1 MNASDSESDQSD
13 GRKAERK
20 GGWLS
25 GVWRGDE
32 RGDDRPDIEPAAPPE
47 TPPGEVPELVPQ
59 PEEPTPA
66 HPVEPGTTPPHE
78 PEIVPEREPGQ
89 PAPGAP
95 DVPPERP
102 PELPPYPDRT
112 PAEPEQPPVIQ
123 PGRTP
128 AEPARPPEIQPE
140 RSPEIEPGGP
150 AEIPPTAMT
159 LDAADA
165 SLTEAARSARW
176 VARLRQGLSRSSA
189 KLGGGITDLFQKRR
203 LDDQTLEELEELLIS
218 ADIGVTTAMKL
229 TAALAGTRFNQDV
242 SPEEVKGALAEEM
255 ATVLAPV
262 AQTIALHQ
270 AHKPHVILVCGVNGS
285 GKTTTIAK
293 LGGLFKRVGL
303 KVMLAA
309 GDTFRAAAVEQLQVW
324 GERIGAQVIAKPLGA
339 DAAGLAFDAL
349 QQARAR
355 RADVLI
361 IDTAGRLQ
369 NRADLMGELQKI
381 VRVLKK
387 IDSAVP
393 HDTILVLDATVGQNA
408 HSQVETFREM
418 VNVTGLVMTKL
429 DGSAKGGVV
438 VALADKHG
446 LPVHAVGV
454 GEGLDDM
461 RPFDPRAFARSLMGL
476 NS

>member
-1 MNASDSESDQSD
+1 MNDNRREPLEDTEVAHQNDWLKRMWE
-13 GRKAERK
+13 AE
-20 GGWLS
+20 
-25 GVWRGDE
+25 
-32 RGDDRPDIEPAAPPE
+32 DRPDIEPDAPEE
-47 TPPGEVPELVPQ
+47 TPPREAPELVPQ
-59 PEEPTPA
+59 REEPTPA
-66 HPVEPGTTPPHE
+66 RPVEPDTAPPQE
-78 PEIVPEREPGQ
+78 PEIVPQPEPGLP

-95 DVPPERP
+95 DVPPQRPSERP
-102 PELPPYPDRT
+102 TYPDRT
-112 PAEPEQPPVIQ
+112 PAEPV
-123 PGRTP
+123 T
-128 AEPARPPEIQPE
+128 PPERQP
-140 RSPEIEPGGP
+140 SAPPEIEPVTP
-150 AEIPPTAMT
+150 PEIMPPTARASAALNEPMT
-159 LDAADA
+159 E
-165 SLTEAARSARW
+165 SARTARW

-203 LDDQTLEELEELLIS
+203 LDDEALEELEELLIS

-229 TAALAGTRFNQDV
+229 TAALARRRFPHDV
-242 SPEEVKGALAEEM
+242 SPEDIKSALAEET
-255 ATVLAPV
+255 AEILTPV
-262 AQTIALHQ
+262 AQTIAIHQ

-293 LGGLFKRVGL
+293 LGGLFTRVGF
-303 KVMLAA
+303 KVILAA

-324 GERIGAQVIAKPLGA
+324 GERIGAQVIAKPVGA

-369 NRADLMGELQKI
+369 NRTDLMGELQKI

-387 IDSAVP
+387 IDAAVP

-418 VNVTGLVMTKL
+418 VNVSGLVMTKL

-454 GEGLDDM
+454 GESLDDM
-461 RPFDPRAFARSLMGL
+461 RPFDPKAFAYSLLGL
-476 NS
+476 NP

>member
-1 MNASDSESDQSD
+1 MNASDTDQRD
-13 GRKAERK
+13 KERVEGRN
-20 GGWLS
+20 GWLRR
-25 GVWRGDE
+25 VW

-59 PEEPTPA
+59 REEPTPA
-66 HPVEPGTTPPHE
+66 QPVGPDVTPPQE
-78 PEIVPEREPGQ
+78 PEIVPQ
-89 PAPGAP
+89 PEPGAP
-95 DVPPERP
+95 EPGAPNVPPQRP

-112 PAEPEQPPVIQ
+112 PSEPEQPPEIQ

-128 AEPARPPEIQPE
+128 AEPPQP
-140 RSPEIEPGGP
+140 PEIEPGIGP
-150 AEIPPTAMT
+150 EIEPGIGPEIPPPTGTAPEGV
-159 LDAADA
+159 DAY
-165 SLTEAARSARW
+165 LTETARSAHW

-203 LDDQTLEELEELLIS
+203 LDDATLEDLEDLLIA
-218 ADIGVTTAMKL
+218 ADVGITTATKL
-229 TAALAGTRFNQDV
+229 TAALAASRFNQNV
-242 SPEEVKGALAEEM
+242 SPEEVKSALADEM
-255 ATVLAPV
+255 AKILAPV
-262 AQTIALHQ
+262 AQTITIHQ

-293 LGGLFKRVGL
+293 LGGLFKRVGF

-324 GERIGAQVIAKPLGA
+324 GERIDAPVIAKPLGA

-387 IDSAVP
+387 IDGSAP
-393 HDTILVLDATVGQNA
+393 HDTLLVLDATVGQNA

-418 VNVTGLVMTKL
+418 VNITGLIMTKL

-438 VALADKHG
+438 VALADRSG

-461 RPFDPRAFARSLMGL
+461 RPFDPMAFARSLMGL
-476 NS
+476 KP

>member
-1 MNASDSESDQSD
+1 MNSNGSGSRDETDTAYQNDWLKRMWE
-13 GRKAERK
+13 AE
-20 GGWLS
+20 
-25 GVWRGDE
+25 
-32 RGDDRPDIEPAAPPE
+32 DRPDIEPATPAE
-47 TPPGEVPELVPQ
+47 TPPSEVPELVPQ

-66 HPVEPGTTPPHE
+66 PPPDEPDTTPPSV
-78 PEIVPEREPGQ
+78 PEIVPEQEPGQ
-89 PAPGAP
+89 PSPGAP
-95 DVPPERP
+95 DVPPQRP
-102 PELPPYPDRT
+102 PELPPYPP
-112 PAEPEQPPVIQ
+112 PAEP
-123 PGRTP
+123 GS
-128 AEPARPPEIQPE
+128 PPEIQPNIQ
-140 RSPEIEPGGP
+140 PDIEPSRQP
-150 AEIPPTAMT
+150 EIPPPIQRRP
-159 LDAADA
+159 DAASV
-165 SLTEAARSARW
+165 SLTEEARTARW
-176 VARLRQGLSRSSA
+176 VARLREGLSRSSA
-189 KLGGGITDLFQKRR
+189 RLGGGITDLFQKRR
-203 LDDQTLEELEELLIS
+203 LDDETLEELEDLLIS
-218 ADIGVTTAMKL
+218 ADIGVATAMKL
-229 TAALAGTRFNQDV
+229 TAALARTRFHQDL
-242 SPEEVKGALAEEM
+242 SPEDIKGALADEM
-255 ATVLAPV
+255 AKILAPV

-293 LGGLFKRVGL
+293 LGGLFTRVGL
-303 KVMLAA
+303 KVILAA

-387 IDSAVP
+387 IDNEVP

-418 VNVTGLVMTKL
+418 VNVTGLVLTKL

-438 VALADKHG
+438 VALADTQG

-454 GEGLDDM
+454 GEGLEDM
-461 RPFDPRAFARSLMGL
+461 RPFDPTAFARSLLGL
-476 NS
+476 NP